1 MLMDLINF
9 VQLVGYRLVC
19 RGGGEYFRVKIQ
31 VPGKLEYILA
41 LFRRSVTLKQVK
53 TEKKWG

>member
-1 MLMDLINF
+1 MDLINF

-31 VPGKLEYILA
+31 VPGKLEYIFA